1 MRTHKSFYVW
11 WITTLGAISA
21 LFWMGHEGVLT
32 EFWTQ
37 DHTFLTSILG
47 LLFVY
52 ITYANVKLA
61 YKINDIDKKTRQK
74 LIERSF
80 FYSEIAMGLA
90 ILGAASAI
98 ILLLRIGLSSTDVA
112 NFAQVLISRW
122 GELAPAFYPNAV
134 GLAVSL
140 YIKYQTYFIA
150 EDYLDEN

>member
-1 MRTHKSFYVW
+1 MRKLKSFYIW
-11 WITTLGAISA
+11 WVTTLTA
-21 LFWMGHEGVLT
+21 LSGIFWMGYNGILT

-52 ITYANVKLA
+52 ITYANGKLA
-61 YKINDIDKKTRQK
+61 YTIDYLDTNVRQK
-74 LIERSF
+74 LISRSF

-90 ILGAASAI
+90 ILGAVTAI
-98 ILLLRIGLSSTDVA
+98 ILLLRIGLSATDVA
-112 NFAQVLISRW
+112 SFAEILISKW
-122 GELAPAFYPNAV
+122 GEFAPAFYPNAV

-150 EDYLDEN
+150 EDYLDEE